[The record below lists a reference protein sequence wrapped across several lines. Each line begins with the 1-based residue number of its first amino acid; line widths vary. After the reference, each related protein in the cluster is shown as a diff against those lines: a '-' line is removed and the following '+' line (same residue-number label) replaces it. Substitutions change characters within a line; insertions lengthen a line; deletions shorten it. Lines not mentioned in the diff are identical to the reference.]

1 MAAVPVPRLLCWPEA
16 RWPVCENAVPMF
28 GAICLRSSRKVHA
41 TNMMTGPAIGWSLI
55 QEFCKT
61 CKSWPR

>member
-28 GAICLRSSRKVHA
+28 GGNLFKIFA
-41 TNMMTGPAIGWSLI
+41 
-55 QEFCKT
+55 
-61 CKSWPR
+61 